1 MVSLFLVLKKQN
13 KKRHD
18 NLVKSI
24 YHSEFKMS
32 KLFANYPVTVPARKT
47 IILSFQLMLANSQ
60 SNAQSFRS
68 AYLKKKNNLAHFYS
82 CELKNLKVA
91 GTYSQH
97 LKKKILHD
105 FTNPIQGCVKFL
117 FVELSQI
124 KLILLVS
131 TPL

>member
-1 MVSLFLVLKKQN
+1 MQTIKLQCLQQKQSYYLFNWCLPTLSPMLSLFVL
-13 KKRHD
+13 
-18 NLVKSI
+18 L
-24 YHSEFKMS
+24 
-32 KLFANYPVTVPARKT
+32 T
-47 IILSFQLMLANSQ
+47 
-60 SNAQSFRS
+60 
-68 AYLKKKNNLAHFYS
+68 LKKKNNLAHFYS

-91 GTYSQH
+91 GTYSQQ

-117 FVELSQI
+117 FVESSQI

>member
-1 MVSLFLVLKKQN
+1 MQT
-13 KKRHD
+13 
-18 NLVKSI
+18 I
-24 YHSEFKMS
+24 
-32 KLFANYPVTVPARKT
+32 KLVPATKT
-47 IILSFQLMLANSQ
+47 IKLSFQLMLANSQ

-68 AYLKKKNNLAHFYS
+68 AYFKKKNNLAHFYS

-91 GTYSQH
+91 GTYSQQ